1 MENKCAIYTKKDRI
15 SEETNQE
22 IIEYFKEKY
31 NYEVYKTYDNSDEL
45 FEDAKKYLFAK
56 ILWSSKGFT
65 SSEMLVFLKE
75 SANIKNFGV
84 VAISEN
90 EDNEEVKEYMRK
102 IWETVDIVTL
112 THCFK
117 RISL

>member
-1 MENKCAIYTKKDRI
+1 MENKCAIYTKKDCL

-56 ILWSSKGFT
+56 ILWSGKGF
-65 SSEMLVFLKE
+65 SISEIFEFLKE
-75 SANIKNFGV
+75 MTNIKNFGV

-90 EDNEEVKEYMRK
+90 EDNEEVKEYMRE
-102 IWETVDIVTL
+102 IWKTMDIVTL